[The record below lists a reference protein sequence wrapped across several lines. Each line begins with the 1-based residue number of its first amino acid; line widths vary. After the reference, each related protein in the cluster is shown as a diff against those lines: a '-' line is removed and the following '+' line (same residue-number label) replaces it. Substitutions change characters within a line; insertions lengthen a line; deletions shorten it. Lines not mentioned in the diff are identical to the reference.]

1 MRSWRRPELSENAA
15 ARVDGVPTFVMPTLV
30 TPPPVLAVAVRS
42 NAVGDIVAFDGI
54 GEVVL
59 LPRLWGFELVTVGD
73 AAVLQTPSRSR
84 GLTAVVSIDDGL
96 AHVDVVSATSRLAQ
110 SVASAA

>member
-42 NAVGDIVAFDGI
+42 NAVGD
-54 GEVVL
+54 
-59 LPRLWGFELVTVGD
+59 